1 MKIRRASPL
10 AHERVNELWLCY
22 TPVGTGSG
30 FRIHFEIFCL
40 YNCG

>member
-1 MKIRRASPL
+1 MTIQHASPFV
-10 AHERVNELWLCY
+10 HERVSELWLGY